1 MGLWAYLQE
10 RLEYRNQ
17 AAEARRALSEI
28 LELTYAVGHSC
39 PDDVLAKV
47 AVRTI
52 CLEAVN
58 KRSVPLPK
66 LRDAFTK
73 ISIQAE
79 KICWREIGA
88 GRDFQGK
95 DAAVAIVNI
104 CQSRLDCL
112 PGQHH

>member
-1 MGLWAYLQE
+1 MGLWAYLQG

-17 AAEARRALSEI
+17 VAGARKALSQI

-88 GRDFQGK
+88 ARDFQGK

-112 PGQHH
+112 PGQHR